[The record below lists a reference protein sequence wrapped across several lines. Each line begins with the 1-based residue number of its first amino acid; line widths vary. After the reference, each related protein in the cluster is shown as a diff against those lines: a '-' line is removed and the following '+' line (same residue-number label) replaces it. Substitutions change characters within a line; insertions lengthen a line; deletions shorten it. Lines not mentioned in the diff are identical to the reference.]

1 MAAGAGVAVE
11 LAVVCVAPEEDEEG
25 VGAEVVD
32 FAVVVADVEEV
43 DVEVA

>member
-32 FAVVVADVEEV
+32 FAVADVEEV